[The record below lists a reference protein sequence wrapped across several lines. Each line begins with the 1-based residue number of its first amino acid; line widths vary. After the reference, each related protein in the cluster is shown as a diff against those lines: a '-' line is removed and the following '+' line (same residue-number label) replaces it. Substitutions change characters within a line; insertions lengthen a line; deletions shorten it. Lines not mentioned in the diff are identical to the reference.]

1 MELEPI
7 SLVLRF
13 AFLAILFLF
22 LLWVARSARRDL
34 VRTRSAS
41 PSGAYDRTVGPTPGG
56 SRDAWLVVESS
67 TDLEPGTRFDLFG
80 GATLGRSGQAEITF
94 SDRYASGVHARV
106 YPRGE
111 RFFIEDMNST
121 NGTLLDGAPVV
132 GETELAEGA
141 IVAIGDTSFRFET
154 EGRGQ

>member
-34 VRTRSAS
+34 VRTRSSSAV
-41 PSGAYDRTVGPTPGG
+41 AYDRTVGPTPGG

-67 TDLEPGTRFDLFG
+67 SDLDPGTRFDLFG

-94 SDRYASGVHARV
+94 SDRYASGIHARV

-111 RFFIEDMNST
+111 KFFIEDMNST

-132 GETELAEGA
+132 GETELAQGA

-154 EGRGQ
+154 DGSNA

>member
-1 MELEPI
+1 MEFEPI

-22 LLWVARSARRDL
+22 LFWIARSARRDL
-34 VRTRSAS
+34 VRTRSS
-41 PSGAYDRTVGPTPGG
+41 SGSDYDRTVGPTPGG
-56 SRDAWLVVESS
+56 SHDAWLVVEAS
-67 TDLEPGTRFDLFG
+67 TDLAPGTRFDLFG

-94 SDRYASGVHARV
+94 TDRYASGIHARV

-154 EGRGQ
+154 EGRSA

>member
-1 MELEPI
+1 VDLEPI

-22 LLWVARSARRDL
+22 LLWIARSAWRDL
-34 VRTRSAS
+34 VRTGSSSARSDH
-41 PSGAYDRTVGPTPGG
+41 DRTVGPSPGG
-56 SRDAWLVVESS
+56 SRDAWLVVESG
-67 TDLEPGTRFDLFG
+67 TDLAPGTRFDLFG
-80 GATLGRSGQAEITF
+80 GATLGRSGDAEITF

-106 YPRGE
+106 YPRGD

-132 GETELAEGA
+132 GSTELAEGA
-141 IVAIGDTSFRFET
+141 TIAIGDTSFRFVMDGGE
-154 EGRGQ
+154 R

>member
-22 LLWVARSARRDL
+22 LLWIARSGRRDL
-34 VRTRSAS
+34 VRTRTAHG
-41 PSGAYDRTVGPTPGG
+41 SGYDRTVGPTPGG

-94 SDRYASGVHARV
+94 TDRYASGIHARV

-111 RFFIEDMNST
+111 RFYIEDMNST

-132 GETELAEGA
+132 GETELGEGA
-141 IVAIGDTSFRFET
+141 LVAIGDTTFRFET
-154 EGRGQ
+154 EGSGR